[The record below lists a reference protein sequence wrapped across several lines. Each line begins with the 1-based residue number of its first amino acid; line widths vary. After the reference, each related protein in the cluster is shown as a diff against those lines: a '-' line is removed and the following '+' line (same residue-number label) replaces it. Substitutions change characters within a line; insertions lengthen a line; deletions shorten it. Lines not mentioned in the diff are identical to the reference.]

1 VLRLSFTAR
10 DVARTRF
17 AVSPLWEV
25 VASVRALRRPDVHTV
40 HRPWAALAEPR
51 LAAVD
56 WGLLAALVPDR
67 RIPAFVA
74 PPPATPVPDLAVELA
89 ALRATPPRRVQAGL
103 PADPALAAFRADPEA
118 GLDRL
123 CAQIEAYFDAAIAPY
138 WPRILALLEGDVLR
152 RARLLAEGGAQR
164 LLNDIDPAV
173 SWSGEELAVAHRE
186 TPELRGSPGSLR
198 LRGRGLLLV
207 PSVFMWPRVFSLV
220 SDPWQPTLRYP
231 PRGAAT
237 LWERR
242 DRPARG
248 ALAKVLGA
256 SKARILSE
264 LDVPS
269 STKDLG
275 ALTGLTAGAVS
286 QHLTA
291 MRDAGLVTGH
301 RVGRSVLYARTQA
314 AEALLAAST

>member
-1 VLRLSFTAR
+1 MLRLSFTAR

-17 AVSPLWEV
+17 AISPLWEV
-25 VASVRALRRPDVHTV
+25 VASVRALRRLDVHTV
-40 HRPWAALAEPR
+40 HRPWAALVTPR

-67 RIPAFVA
+67 RIPGFVA

-89 ALRATPPRRVQAGL
+89 ALRATPPEQVRAGL
-103 PADPALAAFRADPEA
+103 PDDPALDAFRADPDA

-123 CAQIEAYFDAAIAPY
+123 CAQVHAYFDSAIAPY
-138 WPRILALLEGDVLR
+138 WPRIRALLEGDVLR

-173 SWSGEELAVAHRE
+173 SWADDELAVAHRD
-186 TPELRGSPGSLR
+186 TAASMT

-207 PSVFMWPRVFSLV
+207 PSVFVWPRVFSLV
-220 SDPWQPTLRYP
+220 ADPWQPTLRYP
-231 PRGAAT
+231 PRGVAT
-237 LWERR
+237 LWERGESR
-242 DRPARG
+242 SPS
-248 ALAKVLGA
+248 ALGKVVGA

-264 LDVPS
+264 LDVPT
-269 STKDLG
+269 STKELS
-275 ALTGLTAGAVS
+275 ALTGLTAAAVS

-291 MRDAGLVTGH
+291 MRDAGLVAGH

>member
-1 VLRLSFTAR
+1 MLRLSFTAR

-40 HRPWAALAEPR
+40 HRSWAALAGPR

-67 RIPAFVA
+67 RIPAFLA

-89 ALRATPPRRVQAGL
+89 ALRATPARRVRAGL
-103 PADPALAAFRADPEA
+103 PADPALRAFRADPEA
-118 GLDRL
+118 GLGRL

-138 WPRILALLEGDVLR
+138 WPRIRALLEGDVLR

-173 SWSGEELAVAHRE
+173 SWSGDELAIAHRE
-186 TPELRGSPGSLR
+186 SPDAPG

-207 PSVFMWPRVFSLV
+207 PSVFVWPRVFSLV
-220 SDPWQPTLRYP
+220 ADPWQPTLRYP

-242 DRPARG
+242 DRPDRG
-248 ALAKVLGA
+248 ALARVIGA
-256 SKARILSE
+256 SRARILSE

-275 ALTGLTAGAVS
+275 TLTGLTAGAVS

-314 AEALLAAST
+314 AEALLAASP